1 MRVVGRGVDD
11 PNWRAWKLE
20 NLRRSLAMLRPGQ
33 TAGLGRDEAIELV
46 EQLQR
51 AHRRLERI
59 RSVLAGLLADE
70 GDP

>member
-1 MRVVGRGVDD
+1 
-11 PNWRAWKLE
+11 
-20 NLRRSLAMLRPGQ
+20 MLRPGQ

-51 AHRRLERI
+51 SHRRLERI
-59 RSVLAGLLADE
+59 RTGLAGLLADE

>member
-1 MRVVGRGVDD
+1 MGRGVDD

-33 TAGLGRDEAIELV
+33 TASLGRDEAIELV

-51 AHRRLERI
+51 AQRHLERI
-59 RSVLAGLLADE
+59 RTVLAALLADK
-70 GDP
+70 GDR